1 MDLFFYG
8 LGVGSQGQWGWKG
21 VRRERRRGRGM
32 LPGKRPGWGG
42 PASAPASETEQ
53 RRTQAV
59 PASNLG
65 SVPKGVSRG
74 KQGGEH

>member
-1 MDLFFYG
+1 
-8 LGVGSQGQWGWKG
+8 
-21 VRRERRRGRGM
+21 M